1 MHAFSGRGRRTAA
14 KAPRRSRVG
23 WFAEPPPCPR
33 TASPRKRRSGCP
45 FLQAARSSARAG
57 ALAELRP
64 GGVPCISGLRL
75 HCESVAQ
82 CSMEILCRSMQ
93 ILRSL
98 TVKPTWLVR
107 ETLSPHTGYEQDGRN
122 LPSQT
127 AWHHQSPGCSL
138 VGLDAL
144 SKSIV

>member
-1 MHAFSGRGRRTAA
+1 MSPALPGRGRRKAG

-23 WFAEPPPCPR
+23 WFAEPPPFPR
-33 TASPRKRRSGCP
+33 TASPRKRRSGGP
-45 FLQAARSSARAG
+45 FFWP
-57 ALAELRP
+57 P
-64 GGVPCISGLRL
+64 GGVPCISEMRLR
-75 HCESVAQ
+75 CESVAL

-122 LPSQT
+122 LPSQM